1 MGTRGELGVI
11 VAVFAEES
19 KLENGVE
26 SAMDSYERGDLA
38 DRKQGSIRVGACA
51 VSRVVSNRQALIRH
65 PEDDLS
71 ANDVTRQAKGVNLGP

>member
-1 MGTRGELGVI
+1 MGGI

-19 KLENGVE
+19 KLENGVK
-26 SAMDSYERGDLA
+26 SAMDSDERGDLA
-38 DRKQGSIRVGACA
+38 DREQSTIRVGACA

-71 ANDVTRQAKGVNLGP
+71 ANDVTRQAKGVNLRP